1 MIENY
6 QQQIDKIEQLCLSKI
21 NYLNSNNIL
30 DNITT
35 ICSFNKGIEIGSANY
50 QESNNDENIH
60 YIRVGDLLSLSN
72 TYIDKNLKFKLAFHD
87 DILIAFDGAPGRIAI
102 GLNGAYSSGIYKVE
116 CDNLYKGLIYFELK
130 SNLNQ
135 SIIKNHSQGTT
146 ILHASKSIE
155 FLSYVLCD
163 NNDLNY
169 FNNYFDLLIS
179 LKAKISKL
187 KEIKFILL
195 NKYFN

>member
-6 QQQIDKIEQLCLSKI
+6 QSQIDKIEQLCLSKI
-21 NYLNSNNIL
+21 NYLNSNNKL
-30 DNITT
+30 DNITN

-50 QESNNDENIH
+50 QETNNDENIH

-72 TYIDKNLKFKLAFHD
+72 TFIDKKLKYKLANNK

-179 LKAKISKL
+179 LKSKISKL
-187 KEIKFILL
+187 KEIKSILL
-195 NKYFN
+195 NQFFN